1 MKFKVT
7 KVVRETPDTVSIY
20 FDGPRMNHIPGQ
32 FVMLNYPTK
41 DTFVKR
47 AYSIASSPT
56 KDYLQLCIK
65 AMPEGFVS
73 QEFQTVKV
81 GTEFE
86 MTGPH
91 GRFTFDEKHKDI
103 VLLGAGS
110 GVAPYLAMLQFAQ
123 DKDLTNNITLFTSH
137 RTGRDCI
144 FQNMFEE
151 IAHKNKNI
159 RLFSCVT
166 REENTGVRARC
177 GRITKEYM
185 VEHLKSFENKHFY
198 LCGPAAFVSA
208 MKDLLFSE
216 GVTKERITLEVYG

>member
-1 MKFKVT
+1 
-7 KVVRETPDTVSIY
+7 VSIY
-20 FDGPRMNHIPGQ
+20 FSGKKMNHTPGQ

-65 AMPEGFVS
+65 AMPKGFVS

-91 GRFTFDEKHKDI
+91 GRFVLDLKHNEI
-103 VLLGAGS
+103 VLIGAGS
-110 GVAPYLAMLQFAQ
+110 GVAPYLSMLQFAQ
-123 DKDLTNNITLFTSH
+123 ENELDNNVTLFTSH
-137 RTGRDCI
+137 KTGRDCI
-144 FQNMFEE
+144 YQKDFEQ
-151 IAHKNKNI
+151 IAQKSRNI

-185 VEHLKSFENKHFY
+185 LEHLQSFVNKHFY
-198 LCGPAAFVSA
+198 LCGPSAFVLA
-208 MKDLLFSE
+208 MKDLLLKE
-216 GVTKERITLEVYG
+216 GVTKDNITLEVYG